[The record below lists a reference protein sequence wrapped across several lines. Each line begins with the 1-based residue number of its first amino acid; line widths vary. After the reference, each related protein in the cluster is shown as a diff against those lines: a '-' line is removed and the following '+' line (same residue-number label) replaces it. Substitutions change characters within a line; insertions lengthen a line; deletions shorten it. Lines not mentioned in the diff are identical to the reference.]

1 MIPTPAGRRPL
12 TPIQPSDSAFPGI
25 RARCGNGQERTAG
38 RLPTACATY
47 DSVMFE
53 VPFEAT
59 RFHTWW
65 PWIALSFA
73 VVVIAVGG
81 ALFSAI

>member
-1 MIPTPAGRRPL
+1 MP
-12 TPIQPSDSAFPGI
+12 PIRPSDSASPSGQ
-25 RARCGNGQERTAG
+25 ARCSDDAEWAVG
-38 RLPTACATY
+38 RLPAACATY
-47 DSVMFE
+47 DSVMIE

>member
-1 MIPTPAGRRPL
+1 M
-12 TPIQPSDSAFPGI
+12 TPIQPFDSAFRGI
-25 RARCGNGQERTAG
+25 RARCGDGQEHAAA
-38 RLPTACATY
+38 RLPAPCATY

>member
-1 MIPTPAGRRPL
+1 MRP
-12 TPIQPSDSAFPGI
+12 IRPSDSVLPGG
-25 RARCGNGQERTAG
+25 RARCSDDAARAVG

-47 DSVMFE
+47 DFVMIE

-65 PWIALSFA
+65 PLIALSFA